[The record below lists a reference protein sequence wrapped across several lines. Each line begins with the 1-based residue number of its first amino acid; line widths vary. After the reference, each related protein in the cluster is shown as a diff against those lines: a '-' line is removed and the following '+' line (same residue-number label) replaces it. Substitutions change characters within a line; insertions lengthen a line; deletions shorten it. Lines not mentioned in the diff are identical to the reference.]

1 MPGDPLAGALN
12 SPVGGLAIEP
22 STRRRMRL
30 NGEAFTSGDGVTIA
44 LEQVFSNCPKY
55 IATRAVPTPWRRRRA
70 GARAGRR
77 ADARARELLAAADT
91 AFVATRGL
99 DGLDAS
105 HRGGRP
111 GFLQTPDAHSIVWPD
126 YSGNNMFK
134 TLGNIAADGA
144 AGLTVVDP
152 ADGTTLHVSGHA
164 EFDESR
170 TIRLTVDAVVRRDRV
185 APLRGASSAPPAT
198 RRWRWFSSS
207 WRSRR
212 SPRRRPSSRPGS
224 SCRAVA
230 AQPIPSLAG
239 ALSRR
244 RS

>member
-1 MPGDPLAGALN
+1 MLYGRPGFVTVPTPDRSHRRPALPGDPLADALN

-30 NGEAFTSGDGVTIA
+30 NGEAFTSDDGVTIA

-55 IATRAVPTPWRRRRA
+55 IATRDVGRGRA
-70 GARAGRR
+70 GARVGAG
-77 ADARARELLAAADT
+77 ADGALDARARALLAAADT

-99 DGLDAS
+99 DGCDVS

-111 GFLQTPDAHSIVWPD
+111 GFLQTPDAHTIVWPD

-152 ADGTTLHVSGHA
+152 ATA
-164 EFDESR
+164 
-170 TIRLTVDAVVRRDRV
+170 RRCTS
-185 APLRGASSAPPAT
+185 AATPSSTRPA
-198 RRWRWFSSS
+198 
-207 WRSRR
+207 RSR
-212 SPRRRPSSRPGS
+212 SPSTP
-224 SCRAVA
+224 
-230 AQPIPSLAG
+230 
-239 ALSRR
+239 
-244 RS
+244 